1 MYNLIKKLTSVFSV
15 SGCESHINELI
26 TKEAAPYADEI
37 KVDPMGNLICL
48 KKGKDPSKKVMVA
61 AHVDEIGFVATS
73 ITDSGYIK
81 VSNIGGIYPVYSSYQ
96 NIVFENGT
104 KGVIVLDDKAS
115 KSDIKVKDMIIDI
128 GAKNKKDAMRKVKV
142 GDTCTIAPSLTR
154 LMNNRISAKAFDDRI
169 GAAVSLYSLKNIS
182 TPAYD
187 TYYVFTVQEEVGLRG
202 SKAAAFT
209 VAPDYSIA
217 IDVTRTGD
225 APGVAPMECKL
236 DGGAAIK
243 IKDSSAICA
252 PKMVKALT
260 KAAEDN
266 NIKYQYEILEGGGTD
281 TASMQTTGAGSFAGA
296 ISVPVRYVHSPVET
310 LSLNDVNACAKLLTA
325 FLEAEI
331 Q

>member
-1 MYNLIKKLTSVFSV
+1 MYNLIKKLTSAFSV
-15 SGCESHINELI
+15 SGCEEEIASLI
-26 TKEAAPYADEI
+26 KEEASAFADEI
-37 KVDPMGNLICL
+37 DTDAMGNLICL
-48 KKGKDPSKKVMVA
+48 KKGKDSSKKVMVA
-61 AHVDEIGFVATS
+61 AHMDEIGFVVTS
-73 ITDSGYIK
+73 INDKGFIK

-96 NIVFENGT
+96 KVVFQNGT
-104 KGVIVLDDKAS
+104 KGVIILDDKAS
-115 KSDIKVKDMIIDI
+115 KSEVKVKDMVVDI
-128 GAKNKKDAMRKVKV
+128 GAKSKKDALKKVKV

-154 LMNNRISAKAFDDRI
+154 LMNNRLTAKAFDNRI
-169 GAAVSLYSLKNIS
+169 GAAVILHSLKNIS

-209 VAPDYSIA
+209 IAPDYSLA
-217 IDVTRTGD
+217 VDVTRTGD
-225 APGVAPMECKL
+225 APGVAPMECSL

-260 KAAEDN
+260 KVAEDN
-266 NIKYQYEILEGGGTD
+266 KIKYQYEILEGGGTD

-296 ISVPVRYVHSPVET
+296 ISIPVRYIHSPVET
-310 LSLNDVNACAKLLTA
+310 LSLNDVMACSKLLTA
-325 FLEAEI
+325 FLETEI